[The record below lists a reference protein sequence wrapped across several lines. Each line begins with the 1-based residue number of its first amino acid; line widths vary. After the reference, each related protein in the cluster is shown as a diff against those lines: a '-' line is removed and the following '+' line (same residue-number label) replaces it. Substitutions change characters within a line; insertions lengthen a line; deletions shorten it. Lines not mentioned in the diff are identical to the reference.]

1 MAVLKSF
8 GYETPWRPT
17 LLTTGIGT
25 VVGAFAGGHAIC
37 MAAISAALAAAIVLG
52 IGGAFWAL
60 VVGVLL
66 RLVLVRRTTA

>member
-1 MAVLKSF
+1 
-8 GYETPWRPT
+8 
-17 LLTTGIGT
+17 
-25 VVGAFAGGHAIC
+25 